1 MIEFLLHP
9 LVVLAIIWIVVY
21 LVLRFVFRWRPHG
34 AKLYPLGFILRT
46 EKTIGVFDRIVS
58 AAPSLL
64 KVLSDMGIALG
75 FGMMAFAVYILSKNL
90 GVYLFAPSQVGPQ
103 NIVIPLVIGVTIRF
117 EHLPYMLF
125 ALGVVLVTHEGMH
138 GLIARLEKIRIKSTG
153 LFLFYIFPGGFVE
166 PDEEEFKKASSRAK
180 ARVAAGGSFA
190 NLVVGLLVVLLMLG
204 IFSTTE
210 AGVIVI
216 EADGSSDIQVND
228 VIYSVNGVPVNRN
241 TLFENI
247 SASETLI
254 IQTSRGNFT
263 YSLKKPINMPLAWV
277 LGELGVK
284 RVDYYF
290 PMKWGIDSPAAE
302 YTIYR
307 TFSWTQLI
315 AINVAIFNMMPI
327 YFLDGSLL
335 LSALLESRIKSE
347 KAIKLLNIS
356 LTTIC
361 LLLLAANI
369 GFTFK
374 TFGFLQI

>member
-9 LVVLAIIWIVVY
+9 LVVLAILWIILY
-21 LVLRFVFRWRPHG
+21 LVFRFILRWRPRG
-34 AKLYPLGFILRT
+34 AQLYPLGFILRT
-46 EKTIGVFDRIVS
+46 EKTVGVFDKIAS
-58 AAPSLL
+58 AAPSIL
-64 KVLSDMGIALG
+64 KVLSDTGIALG
-75 FGMMAFAVYILSKNL
+75 FGMMAFALYILSKNL

-125 ALGVVLVTHEGMH
+125 ALGIVLVTHEGMH

-216 EADGSSDIQVND
+216 ETDGKGDLEVND

-241 TLFENI
+241 TLFKNI
-247 SASETLI
+247 SASDIII
-254 IQTSRGNFT
+254 IQTSKGNFT
-263 YSLKKPINMPLAWV
+263 YSLKKPINMPLAWI
-277 LGELGVK
+277 LGELGVR

-290 PMKWGIDSPAAE
+290 PMKWRINSPAAE
-302 YTIYR
+302 YTLYR
-307 TFSWTQLI
+307 VFSWTQLI
-315 AINVAIFNMMPI
+315 AINVAIFNMMPV

-335 LSALLESRIKSE
+335 ISALLESRIKSE
-347 KAIKLLNIS
+347 KTMKLLNIS

-374 TFGFLQI
+374 TFGFFQI

>member
-1 MIEFLLHP
+1 LIEFLLHP
-9 LVVLAIIWIVVY
+9 LVVLAILWIILY
-21 LVLRFVFRWRPHG
+21 LVFRFILRWRPRG
-34 AKLYPLGFILRT
+34 AQLYPLGFILRT
-46 EKTIGVFDRIVS
+46 EKTVGVFDKIAS
-58 AAPSLL
+58 AAPSIL

-125 ALGVVLVTHEGMH
+125 ALGIVLVTHEGMH

-216 EADGSSDIQVND
+216 ETDGKGDLEVND

-241 TLFENI
+241 TLFKNI
-247 SASETLI
+247 SASDIII
-254 IQTSRGNFT
+254 IQTSKGNFT
-263 YSLKKPINMPLAWV
+263 YSLKKPINMPLAWI
-277 LGELGVK
+277 LGELGVR

-290 PMKWGIDSPAAE
+290 PMKWRINSPAAE
-302 YTIYR
+302 YTLYR
-307 TFSWTQLI
+307 VFSWTQLI
-315 AINVAIFNMMPI
+315 AINVAIFNMMPV

-335 LSALLESRIKSE
+335 ISALLESRIKSE
-347 KAIKLLNIS
+347 KTMKLLNIS

-374 TFGFLQI
+374 TFGFFQI

>member
-1 MIEFLLHP
+1 MGHP
-9 LVVLAIIWIVVY
+9 LVILAVAWLTIY
-21 LVLRFVFRWRPHG
+21 LILRFALKWEPRG
-34 AKLYPLGFILRT
+34 LKLYPLGILLKSERALW
-46 EKTIGVFDRIVS
+46 IFDRITS
-58 AAPSLL
+58 AIPSLI
-64 KVLSDMGIALG
+64 KVSSDLGVALG
-75 FGMMAFAVYILSKNL
+75 FGMMGFAIYILAKNL
-90 GVYLFAPSQVGPQ
+90 GTYLFAPAQVGPQ
-103 NIVIPLVIGVTIRF
+103 NIVLPLVIGVTIRF
-117 EHLPYMLF
+117 EHLPYMLL
-125 ALGVVLVTHEGMH
+125 ALGIILITHEGMH

-153 LFLFYIFPGGFVE
+153 LFLFYMFPGGFVE

-290 PMKWGIDSPAAE
+290 PMKWGIDSPVAE

-356 LTTIC
+356 LTAIC

>member
-9 LVVLAIIWIVVY
+9 LVVLAILWIILY
-21 LVLRFVFRWRPHG
+21 LVFRFILRWRPRG
-34 AKLYPLGFILRT
+34 AQLYPLGFILRT
-46 EKTIGVFDRIVS
+46 EKTVGVFDKIAS
-58 AAPSLL
+58 AAPSIL
-64 KVLSDMGIALG
+64 KVLSDTGIALG
-75 FGMMAFAVYILSKNL
+75 FGMMAFALYILSKNL

-125 ALGVVLVTHEGMH
+125 ALGIVLVTHEGMH

-216 EADGSSDIQVND
+216 ETDGKGDLEVND

-241 TLFENI
+241 TLFKNI
-247 SASETLI
+247 SASDIII
-254 IQTSRGNFT
+254 IQTSKGNFT
-263 YSLKKPINMPLAWV
+263 YSLKKPINMPLAWI
-277 LGELGVK
+277 LGELGVR

-290 PMKWGIDSPAAE
+290 PMKWRINSPAAE
-302 YTIYR
+302 YTLYR
-307 TFSWTQLI
+307 VFSWTQLI
-315 AINVAIFNMMPI
+315 AINVAIFNMMPV

-335 LSALLESRIKSE
+335 ISALLESRIKSE
-347 KAIKLLNIS
+347 KTMKLLTIS

-374 TFGFLQI
+374 TFGFFQI

>member
-1 MIEFLLHP
+1 
-9 LVVLAIIWIVVY
+9 
-21 LVLRFVFRWRPHG
+21 
-34 AKLYPLGFILRT
+34 
-46 EKTIGVFDRIVS
+46 
-58 AAPSLL
+58 
-64 KVLSDMGIALG
+64 
-75 FGMMAFAVYILSKNL
+75 
-90 GVYLFAPSQVGPQ
+90 
-103 NIVIPLVIGVTIRF
+103 
-117 EHLPYMLF
+117 
-125 ALGVVLVTHEGMH
+125 
-138 GLIARLEKIRIKSTG
+138 
-153 LFLFYIFPGGFVE
+153 
-166 PDEEEFKKASSRAK
+166 
-180 ARVAAGGSFA
+180 
-190 NLVVGLLVVLLMLG
+190 
-204 IFSTTE
+204 
-210 AGVIVI
+210 
-216 EADGSSDIQVND
+216 
-228 VIYSVNGVPVNRN
+228 
-241 TLFENI
+241 
-247 SASETLI
+247 
-254 IQTSRGNFT
+254 SRGNFT

-356 LTTIC
+356 LTAIC